1 MSAVFLRLLE
11 DINNANTDES
21 SSPDTPTLDGIFL
34 MGCTGPLMQLNAYS
48 ATSANELSRLRN
60 ALATRPE
67 LAQTRLKNDNPPLH
81 DFLYSTRGE
90 DAAEGTRLLLQAHP
104 AAAEEKD
111 SQGRL
116 PLHVAAEWC
125 DSEEC
130 MRLLLQA
137 YPAAAQE
144 RSSDGFFPLHLATR
158 WERTSEGCIRLLLQA
173 NPAAAEEKCPEG
185 WLPLHHLAGFWDHP
199 SPALIWLLSAA
210 FKQGLHVKGENGSTP
225 PQLAE
230 TWRKVKNYA
239 APPYRVALL
248 EQLAE
253 CTLYPCV
260 LGWKRSARDGEG

>member
-1 MSAVFLRLLE
+1 M
-11 DINNANTDES
+11 DES
-21 SSPDTPTLDGIFL
+21 SLPDMPTLDGIFL
-34 MGCTGPLMQLNAYS
+34 MGCTGPRMRLNAHL
-48 ATSANELSRLRN
+48 ATRAKDLSRLRH
-60 ALATRPE
+60 ALATKPE
-67 LAQTRLKNDNPPLH
+67 LAQTRLKTGDPPLH
-81 DFLYSTRGE
+81 SLLSSARNE

-111 SQGRL
+111 SKGRL

-144 RSSDGFFPLHLATR
+144 KSPDGFLPLHLATR
-158 WERTSEGCIRLLLQA
+158 WKRTSEGCIRLLLQA
-173 NPAAAEEKCPEG
+173 YPAAAEEKCPDG

-199 SPALIWLLSAA
+199 SPAMIWLLSAA
-210 FKQGLHVKGENGSTP
+210 FKQGLHTKGDNDDTP

-230 TWRKVKNYA
+230 SWRTSKNYA
-239 APPYRVALL
+239 APPYRIALL

-253 CTLYPCV
+253 GKGYACIL
-260 LGWKRSARDGEG
+260 L